1 MTSIHANFI
10 STYLKPQVAP
20 LDCQSE
26 PITNPA
32 AMRAMAMYSDWQP
45 TPADWPENVMCRQN
59 TPHVFH
65 QKLGRWVPSD
75 DKFSHFADI
84 REWLNMMDDRK
95 NYQASFQTWY
105 DTPRPSRT
113 PYMSLA

>member
-10 STYLKPQVAP
+10 TTYLKHQDSP
-20 LDCQSE
+20 CQPE
-26 PITNPA
+26 PYKNPA

-45 TPADWPENVMCRQN
+45 KPADWPEDVLCRQN

-65 QKLGRWVPSD
+65 QKLGRWVPTD

-95 NYQASFQTWY
+95 NYQTSFQTWY

-113 PYMSLA
+113 PYMSIL

>member
-1 MTSIHANFI
+1 
-10 STYLKPQVAP
+10 
-20 LDCQSE
+20 
-26 PITNPA
+26 
-32 AMRAMAMYSDWQP
+32 MRAMAMYSDWQP
-45 TPADWPENVMCRQN
+45 KPADWPEDVLCRQN

-65 QKLGRWVPSD
+65 QKLGRWVPTD

-113 PYMSLA
+113 PYMSIL